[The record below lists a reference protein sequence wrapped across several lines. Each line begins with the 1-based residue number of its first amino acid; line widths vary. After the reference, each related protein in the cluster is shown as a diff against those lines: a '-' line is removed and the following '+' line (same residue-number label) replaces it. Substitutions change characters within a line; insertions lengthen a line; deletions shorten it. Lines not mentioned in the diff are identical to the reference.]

1 MGFRSM
7 RVAEIWRYPVKSLAG
22 ERLERAQL
30 TANGISGDR
39 IVHVR
44 GADGRVVTA
53 RTHPGLLGLHGTLG
67 ADGTPLVEGRPWT
80 APEVR
85 KAVRV
90 AAGEDARLVRA
101 DGPERFD
108 VMPLLVATDGS
119 IARLG
124 VDSRRLRPNI
134 IVAGVDGLD
143 ERTWPGRR
151 LRMGGAII
159 AVAKLR
165 RRCVMTT
172 FEPDTQAQDLGV
184 LRRIVKEFDARI
196 ALDCEVITAG
206 ELDIG
211 DRVELL

>member
-1 MGFRSM
+1 M
-7 RVAEIWRYPVKSLAG
+7 RVAEIWRYPAKSLAG

-30 TANGISGDR
+30 SANGISGDR

-44 GADGRVVTA
+44 GADGRVVSA
-53 RTHPGLLGLHGTLG
+53 RTHPGLLGLHGTLD

-80 APEVR
+80 AHEVR

-90 AAGEDARLVRA
+90 AAGDDARLVRD

-151 LRMGGAII
+151 LRMGDAII
-159 AVAKLR
+159 AVAQLR

-172 FEPDTQAQDLGV
+172 FDPDTQAQDLGV
-184 LRRIVKEFDARI
+184 LRRIVKEFDGRL

-206 ELDIG
+206 ELAVG
-211 DRVELL
+211 DPVELL